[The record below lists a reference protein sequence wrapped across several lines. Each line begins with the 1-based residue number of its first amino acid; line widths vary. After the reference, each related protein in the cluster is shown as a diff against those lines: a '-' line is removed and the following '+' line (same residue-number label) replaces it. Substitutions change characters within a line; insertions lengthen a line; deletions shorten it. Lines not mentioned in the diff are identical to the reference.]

1 MMSDPIVIGL
11 LIGAYAPILL
21 IAYIGFRKIYKVQ
34 RNKHIDAKRRK
45 TFKIVQN
52 K

>member
-1 MMSDPIVIGL
+1 MSDPFVIGL
-11 LIGAYAPILL
+11 LIGAYSPILL
-21 IAYIGFRKIYKVQ
+21 IAYIGLKKIYKIQ

-45 TFKIVQN
+45 TFKIVQS